1 MEPLGAGIFAM
12 SDLKLKSASVILLE
26 ENGHIRRLVKST
38 LQGIGFGMVH
48 ECATA
53 DKVRS
58 IVATTDPDLL
68 ILDLDAD
75 DEAACALITD
85 IRHAHLG
92 NNPFVIIIGLTHS
105 PDEPIIQRVLD
116 AGTDDLV
123 RKPISIKLLTER
135 ITYLIENRKDFVAT
149 SDYVGPQR
157 RKGVRP
163 ENEAAAQVTVPNSL
177 REKADVEN
185 KSAPVDAAEIKR
197 AGEAAAMQKLSG
209 LTLLIISQSSRIEQ
223 AIMAGAQGDAL
234 IGDIAQISGRV
245 ADTRSLAIPE
255 THQNLRQLIASMNGV
270 MAGITETSSP
280 TCRQV
285 EVLRLHA
292 QAIAATIRGD
302 DDATAKVVMAFGEIG
317 ELDDG
322 DLRRAAAD

>member
-1 MEPLGAGIFAM
+1 M

-38 LQGIGFGMVH
+38 LQGIGFGIVH

-58 IVATTDPDLL
+58 VAATTDPDLL
-68 ILDLDAD
+68 VLDLDAD
-75 DEAACALITD
+75 DEAVCALISD
-85 IRHAHLG
+85 IRHARLG
-92 NNPFVIIIGLTHS
+92 DNPFVIIIGLTYT
-105 PDEPIIQRVLD
+105 PDEPVIQQVLD

-149 SDYVGPQR
+149 SDYVGPER

-163 ENEAAAQVTVPNSL
+163 GNGAAALGAVPNSL
-177 REKADVEN
+177 REKATGEMN
-185 KSAPVDAAEIKR
+185 SANVGEAEIKQ
-197 AGEAAAMQKLSG
+197 AAEAVAMQKLSG
-209 LTLLIISQSSRIEQ
+209 LTLLITSHSSRIEQ
-223 AIMAGAQGDAL
+223 AIIDGAQGDAL
-234 IGDIAQISGRV
+234 IGDMAQISDRV
-245 ADTRSLAIPE
+245 ADTKSLAIPKAY
-255 THQNLRQLIASMNGV
+255 HNLRQLIASMIGI
-270 MAGITETSSP
+270 MAGITETPLP
-280 TCRQV
+280 TCRQI

-302 DDATAKVVMAFGEIG
+302 DNATDNVVRALGEVG

-322 DLRRAAAD
+322 GLRRAATD

>member
-1 MEPLGAGIFAM
+1 M

-26 ENGHIRRLVKST
+26 ENGEIRRLVKST

-48 ECATA
+48 ECANA
-53 DKVRS
+53 SKVRS
-58 IVATTDPDLL
+58 IATTIDPDLL
-68 ILDLDAD
+68 VLDLDDD
-75 DEAACALITD
+75 DEAVCALITD
-85 IRHAHLG
+85 IRHANLG

-163 ENEAAAQVTVPNSL
+163 ENEEAAQVPVPNSL
-177 REKADVEN
+177 REKAAGEK
-185 KSAPVDAAEIKR
+185 KSAIVDEAETKRAAEAVAI
-197 AGEAAAMQKLSG
+197 QKLSG
-209 LTLLIISQSSRIEQ
+209 LTLLIISHSSRIEQ

-255 THQNLRQLIASMNGV
+255 AQHNLRQLIASMNRIMV
-270 MAGITETSSP
+270 GITETASP

-292 QAIAATIRGD
+292 QAVAATIRGD
-302 DDATAKVVMAFGEIG
+302 DDATDKVVMAFGEIG
-317 ELDDG
+317 EFDDG
-322 DLRRAAAD
+322 GLQKAAAD